1 MEHLEFEKYKNISKN
16 VRRIEKIVRTITII
30 QNQVCF
36 HELLLQTSNG
46 DRATL
51 DVESSRFCAFLEN
64 EISILEKEIE
74 TIKGDL
80 K

>member
-1 MEHLEFEKYKNISKN
+1 MEYLEFEKYKNISKN
-16 VRRIEKIVRTITII
+16 VKRIEKIKRTIKLT
-30 QNQVCF
+30 QDQVCF
-36 HELLLQTSNG
+36 YELLLQTSNG

-64 EISILEKEIE
+64 EILILEKEIE
-74 TIKGDL
+74 TIKDDL